1 MLTFLIN
8 NKQRGVEMRLIKSL
22 TILLVLLFSISSVN
36 AKTLTERLADGHKL
50 RLGFGTAV
58 PWAYAGD
65 NGEALGFVNMIALTV
80 LEEMGITEHE
90 TKVFEWSGL
99 IPGINADRSDMIT
112 GGMYILKSR
121 CENIDFSDP
130 IGVFG
135 DAMLVPKGNP
145 MNINNYADVIK
156 TGAKLV
162 TGTGFNT
169 VEAAKKYGVP
179 DSQMLLVEGEVGI
192 LAAMKAGRADV
203 AVQTFFG
210 AKEHEKKTNGKFEV
224 TDPKLMPKET
234 LNVVGIGFRKTDDKF
249 REAFNAALAKVMA
262 NPGKMLKRAGEY
274 GYDKAQLPPPDM
286 TTEWACSTK

>member
-1 MLTFLIN
+1 MSRIL
-8 NKQRGVEMRLIKSL
+8 KSF
-22 TILLVLLFSISSVN
+22 TVLLVLLFSISTVS

-65 NGEALGFVNMIALTV
+65 GGEALGFVNMIALTV

-99 IPGINADRSDMIT
+99 IPGLNADRADMIT

-121 CENIDFSDP
+121 CANMDFSDP

-145 MNINNYADVIK
+145 KNINNYADVIK

-234 LNVVGIGFRKTDDKF
+234 LNVVGIGFRKGDDKF

-262 NPGKMLKRAGEY
+262 NPATMLKRAGEY

-286 TTEWACSTK
+286 STEWACSTK